1 MVIPILTHI
10 ITAAMKTKITSLQD
24 ALAFQLQG
32 LHYTETKVTEE
43 FNSCSHHLTS
53 SKLKAE
59 IGKYMESSKDK
70 ILKLE
75 RIFNYLMQ
83 EAVSRKNPA
92 INELLRETEQML
104 SIANSPHLKDILM
117 ISCIQNIC
125 AYKVSSY
132 KTAYL
137 FSVELELD
145 IVADLLQHILEW
157 EIETG
162 KVLGVLAIEE
172 FNKIQESDKVQLRT
186 VKQ

>member
-1 MVIPILTHI
+1 
-10 ITAAMKTKITSLQD
+10 MKTTITTLQD

-32 LHYTETKVTEE
+32 LHYAETKVREE
-43 FNSCSHHLTS
+43 FSTCSHHLTS
-53 SKLKAE
+53 AKLKTE
-59 IGKYMESSKDK
+59 ISKYMESSQDK

-83 EAVSRKNPA
+83 ESVSRKNA
-92 INELLRETEQML
+92 VINELLRETEQML
-104 SIANSPHLKDILM
+104 SIADSPHLKDILM

-145 IVADLLQHILEW
+145 IAADLLQHILEW
-157 EIETG
+157 EVETAN
-162 KVLGVLAIEE
+162 VLGILAIEE
-172 FNKIQESDKVQLRT
+172 FNKIQKSDKVHFG
-186 VKQ
+186 

>member
-1 MVIPILTHI
+1 
-10 ITAAMKTKITSLQD
+10 MKTTITTLQD

-32 LHYTETKVTEE
+32 LHYAETKVREE
-43 FNSCSHHLTS
+43 FNSCSLHLTS
-53 SKLKAE
+53 SRLKEE
-59 IGKYMESSKDK
+59 IGKYMESSQDK

-83 EAVSRKNPA
+83 ESVSRKNTA
-92 INELLRETEQML
+92 IIELLRETEQML
-104 SIANSPHLKDILM
+104 SIANSSHLKDILM
-117 ISCIQNIC
+117 ISCIQNIS
-125 AYKVSSY
+125 AYKISSY

-162 KVLGVLAIEE
+162 KVLGILAIEE
-172 FNKIQESDKVQLRT
+172 FNKIQESDKARIA
-186 VKQ
+186 K

>member
-1 MVIPILTHI
+1 
-10 ITAAMKTKITSLQD
+10 MKTTITSLQD

-32 LHYTETKVTEE
+32 LHYAETKVGQE
-43 FNSCSHHLTS
+43 FQSCSHHLTS
-53 SKLKAE
+53 SRLKTE
-59 IGKYMESSKDK
+59 IGRYMDSSKDK

-83 EAVSRKNPA
+83 ESVSRKNA
-92 INELLRETEQML
+92 VVNEMLHETEQML
-104 SIANSPHLKDILM
+104 SIADSSHLKDILM

-157 EIETG
+157 EIETAN
-162 KVLGVLAIEE
+162 VLGILAVEE
-172 FNKIQESDKVQLRT
+172 FNIIQESDKVKERIIT
-186 VKQ
+186 